1 MNVSKWT
8 LPVTQYGIGI
18 CTLNRHSV
26 APVHIK
32 MDTKWIAKK
41 LGVYINNLLDICHV
55 LLINT
60 I

>member
-1 MNVSKWT
+1 MSKLT
-8 LPVTQYGIGI
+8 LPVTQYGIDI

-41 LGVYINNLLDICHV
+41 LGVYTNNLLTFFCHAF
-55 LLINT
+55 LINT